1 LSKQEATLAARSEES
16 LNRQGLKLSTRHAP
30 FDAEGGVML
39 TEKPIRRMTLR
50 QLLTHAEKYSRDL
63 IEHFNGTFLP
73 KVTDFRDLSRPV
85 RRKSHFPTLLALLNA
100 LRNLESAGSEIT
112 ANIDHLTEQMKSIRE
127 HASRERI
134 NRA

>member
-1 LSKQEATLAARSEES
+1 
-16 LNRQGLKLSTRHAP
+16 
-30 FDAEGGVML
+30 ML